1 MPTRSLPFAFRRRK
15 SGFFDLPKRGKKQ
28 HGRNDLN
35 RKDRGAHQCSGQ
47 STGVVLMFALGT
59 FSIAGCAPFAG
70 LVRADKVIALHALNA
85 ASEQTGMYL
94 SGADSMQTLLENWP
108 RNFAA
113 LEHLE
118 ALFQGDALSR
128 LQEQFVPVS
137 QLRVHA
143 PNPTPRQIFCT
154 GANYRQHVLDLAFD
168 TDESAPDMSAEQRM
182 AISRQKIDER
192 AATGIPYAFIKLP
205 SAITG
210 PYDAVFLPEG
220 IEKPDWE
227 LELAVVIGRRTRY
240 VSRQEAMQCIAG
252 YTIGNDISARD
263 RLYRKDLRT
272 IGTDWMSCKS
282 PPSFLPMG
290 PYLVPAAFVP
300 DPGHLRLKLDL
311 NGQTMQDASTED
323 MIFDIARQIE
333 YLSQRIELWPG
344 DIVMTGS
351 PAGNGTHHKRFLRAG
366 DQITGSIQGL
376 GELRNE
382 CVDEQTGTK

>member
-1 MPTRSLPFAFRRRK
+1 
-15 SGFFDLPKRGKKQ
+15 
-28 HGRNDLN
+28 
-35 RKDRGAHQCSGQ
+35 
-47 STGVVLMFALGT
+47 MFALGT

-70 LVRADKVIALHALNA
+70 LVRADKMIALHALNA
-85 ASEQTGMYL
+85 ASDRTGVYL
-94 SGADSMQTLLENWP
+94 SGADSMQDLLANWP
-108 RNFAA
+108 RNLAA
-113 LEHLE
+113 LEQLV
-118 ALFQGDALSR
+118 AMLDDNGTPD

-168 TDESAPDMSAEQRM
+168 TDDSAPDMSAEQRM

-192 AATGIPYAFIKLP
+192 AANGMPYAFIKLP

-210 PYDAVFLPEG
+210 PYDPVILPED
-220 IEKPDWE
+220 IERPDWE
-227 LELAVVIGRRTRY
+227 LELAVVIGRRARNVTRK
-240 VSRQEAMQCIAG
+240 EAMQYVAG
-252 YTIGNDISARD
+252 YTIGNDVSARE

-290 PYLVPAAFVP
+290 PYLVPATFVP

-333 YLSQRIELWPG
+333 YLSQRVELWPG
-344 DIVMTGS
+344 DIIMTGS
-351 PAGNGTHHKRFLRAG
+351 PAGNGTHHKRFLRPG
-366 DQITGSIQGL
+366 DRMTGSVEGL
-376 GELRNE
+376 GELRNA
-382 CVDEQTGTK
+382 CVAGTAGSI